1 MNQELVDSSAVRER
15 MKNEINNNP
24 ELSARQAY
32 NNVVQQITREDR
44 GNIPNF
50 ESAMSTID
58 RERRR
63 HIPEIPT
70 TIADVDINGRWRLT
84 ADRRRFLSKLE
95 NGWGITVFATDEA
108 IEGLGQCNNI
118 FMDGTFKSVPRPY
131 TQLFAIHWYYRDRV
145 IPLVF
150 SLMVD
155 RHVGSYRQIFGHIR
169 RKYSRI
175 TNNQLLPVN
184 IITDFETG
192 LINTAETEYPQARM
206 YGCFCHFCRSLWRK
220 IQSEGLQQAY
230 SRNEHLRKLVRKI
243 MAIAYLPVAVVR
255 QNYRYLL

>member
-1 MNQELVDSSAVRER
+1 
-15 MKNEINNNP
+15 
-24 ELSARQAY
+24 
-32 NNVVQQITREDR
+32 
-44 GNIPNF
+44 
-50 ESAMSTID
+50 MSTIE

-70 TIADVDINGRWRLT
+70 TIAEVDINGRWRLT

-95 NGWGITVFATDEA
+95 NGWGIAVFATEEV
-108 IEGLGQCNNI
+108 IECIGQCDNN

-131 TQLFAIHWYYRDRV
+131 TQLLTIHGFYRDRV

-150 SLMVD
+150 ALMVD

-175 TNNQLLPVN
+175 THNQLLPVN

-192 LINTAETEYPQARM
+192 LINAAETVSSGENVPRLKGLHKLPYEELHGWTIPSGHLECVSERHGHQNKQLCRM
-206 YGCFCHFCRSLWRK
+206 
-220 IQSEGLQQAY
+220 
-230 SRNEHLRKLVRKI
+230 
-243 MAIAYLPVAVVR
+243 
-255 QNYRYLL
+255 